1 MPVIMFIEG
10 FVEECIVVKEGRR
23 LAVRYTG
30 IIIFNTEINKGTFD
44 VWLKSS
50 SRRKYKET
58 PNSARNMVESRR
70 RTHREGNN
78 RSKFQNT
85 SPMIC
90 LCNIYPYQN
99 TLLEYKTN
107 KRVGFQ
113 NNFKMR
119 HDMMNHLDY
128 ILFII

>member
-30 IIIFNTEINKGTFD
+30 INTEINKGTFD

-78 RSKFQNT
+78 RSKFYCQIIT
-85 SPMIC
+85 FLTTERVVRYC
-90 LCNIYPYQN
+90 LPAA
-99 TLLEYKTN
+99 
-107 KRVGFQ
+107 
-113 NNFKMR
+113 
-119 HDMMNHLDY
+119 
-128 ILFII
+128 IIGSSQQY